1 MVTRNDRT
9 DNLLLVSH
17 ILRGGYNRKHKAK
30 IMTYT
35 PKKSPSEEQ
44 EELDIK
50 VSRRIDEILSSIKQ
64 VGSMYVEPNDI
75 ILVQVDDNTTD
86 QMITNLQKMLSKV
99 FQDNKGLFVPNNI
112 QFKVI
117 KKEESDTWPRDEIED
132 LKRELEDLRKQ
143 VQNLENLINASRNET
158 KKSF

>member
-1 MVTRNDRT
+1 
-9 DNLLLVSH
+9 
-17 ILRGGYNRKHKAK
+17 
-30 IMTYT
+30 MTYT
-35 PKKSPSEEQ
+35 PKKSIEEEQ
-44 EELDIK
+44 QELDIK

-86 QMITNLQKMLSKV
+86 QMVTNLQKMLSKV
-99 FQDNKGLFVPNNI
+99 FKDNKGLFVPNNI

-117 KKEESDTWPRDEIED
+117 KKEESDTWPRDEIEE
-132 LKRELEDLRKQ
+132 LKRELDDLRKQ
-143 VQNLENLINASRNET
+143 VQNLENLINASHNET

>member
-1 MVTRNDRT
+1 
-9 DNLLLVSH
+9 
-17 ILRGGYNRKHKAK
+17 
-30 IMTYT
+30 MTYT

-132 LKRELEDLRKQ
+132 LKRELEDLKKQ
-143 VQNLENLINASRNET
+143 VQNLENLINASHNET